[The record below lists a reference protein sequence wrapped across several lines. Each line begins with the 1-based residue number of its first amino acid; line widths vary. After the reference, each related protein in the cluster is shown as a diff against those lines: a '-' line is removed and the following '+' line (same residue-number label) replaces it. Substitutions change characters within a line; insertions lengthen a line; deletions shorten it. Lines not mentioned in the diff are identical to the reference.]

1 MHLRKSALNAMILT
15 SLVLLAALILALLG
29 PAPRFDFGAAS
40 TVSFPSL
47 LWAVLACVALSFLFG
62 WARYDLAAGLALCV
76 AMLHDQ
82 LLSLALTTLLSVLF
96 GLNSVMPAMAVAG
109 AAFTFL
115 FSIPVL
121 REARTIA
128 RNTSLRDMSRE
139 GMAET
144 AVKNTHK
151 AALLT
156 TVVVLL
162 GLLAFLVS
170 GNLSMTGA
178 VLPLITGFAASLLSR
193 YLITPYVWA
202 VFAARR
208 KSGK

>member
-1 MHLRKSALNAMILT
+1 MILT
-15 SLVLLAALILALLG
+15 SVVLLAALVFVLLG
-29 PAPRFDFGAAS
+29 AGPRFDFGAAG

-47 LWAVLACVALSFLFG
+47 WWAVLACVALSFFFG
-62 WARYDLAAGLALCV
+62 LARYDFGTGLALCA

-96 GLNSVMPAMAVAG
+96 GLSSVMPAMAAAG

-115 FSIPVL
+115 FTVPVL

-139 GMAET
+139 GMAEM
-144 AVKNTHK
+144 AVKNTHRT
-151 AALLT
+151 ALLT
-156 TVVVLL
+156 AVVVLL

-178 VLPLITGFAASLLSR
+178 VLPLITGSAASLLSR
-193 YLITPYVWA
+193 SLITPYVWA
-202 VFAARR
+202 AFTTRR
-208 KSGK
+208 KGSR